1 MTISHFNRKKQIKDE
16 LNFKVN
22 KTDFKITKELSE
34 YRFLDTK
41 QIIALNPG
49 PSERTIKRRLQ
60 YLFQAGFL
68 DRPKIQFSYLSP
80 SKYIIYTIGKKGMKL
95 IDPDKKNNINI
106 PKKNKRVKPLFL
118 FHALMISNFR
128 LVLSLALKKKKESN
142 LLKWRQD
149 DLSDFVYIAGERFPV
164 NPDGFFTIEDK
175 GDLLHF
181 FLEADRSTMTTKRFL
196 NKMKAYWQ
204 WWLEEKCKD
213 KLGVSKFRVLTVT
226 ISEERKENL
235 RRITKKANDGKEGSS
250 MFLFACEKKYS
261 IEKPESILDPIWQS
275 SRDDKYHHLLE

>member
-1 MTISHFNRKKQIKDE
+1 MELSRFMKKQQIKAKS
-16 LNFKVN
+16 NFKIN
-22 KTDFKITKELSE
+22 KTDLKIIRGLSE

-49 PSERTIKRRLQ
+49 LSERTIKRRLQ

-68 DRPKIQFSYLSP
+68 DRPQSQFSYFSP
-80 SKYIIYTIGKKGMKL
+80 SRYIIYTIGKKGMKL

-106 PKKNKRVKPLFL
+106 PKKNRRVKPLFL
-118 FHALMISNFR
+118 FHALMVSNFR
-128 LVLSLALKKKKESN
+128 LALSLTLKDEEEST
-142 LLKWRQD
+142 LLRWRQN
-149 DLSDFVYIAGERFPV
+149 DLSDSVYVGSERLPV

-213 KLGVSKFRVLTVT
+213 KLGVSKFRVLTIT

-235 RRITKKANDGKEGSS
+235 RRITRKANEGKEGSN
-250 MFLFACEKKYS
+250 MFLFVCEKNYS
-261 IEKPESILDPIWQS
+261 IERPESILDPIWQS